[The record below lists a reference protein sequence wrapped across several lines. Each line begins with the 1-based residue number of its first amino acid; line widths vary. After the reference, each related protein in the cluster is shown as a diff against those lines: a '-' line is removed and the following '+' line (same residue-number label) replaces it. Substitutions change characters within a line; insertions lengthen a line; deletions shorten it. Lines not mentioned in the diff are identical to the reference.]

1 MCKQLSYS
9 QPVKTHKQIC
19 CVFLKSSCTHKG
31 SQGNGVFEAIRHS
44 VWQHTFFSWTHWTKS
59 IYKIYTQLCHVTFL
73 GGNSVRSAN
82 KIARRGGETE
92 SCARQQISESIAHPT
107 CKWIFILCLLC
118 WERANKCPKRKVIF
132 LAYGTSVCRHECLEY
147 LSFAIK
153 DPSPQKR
160 PNSIGNSLSSL
171 SANLLKN
178 FPNCMDRV
186 AQCYGKSCFKWK
198 IK

>member
-132 LAYGTSVCRHECLEY
+132 GLWHICLPPWMFGI
-147 LSFAIK
+147 SQFC
-153 DPSPQKR
+153 DKR
-160 PNSIGNSLSSL
+160 PVPPKASKFDWEFFVKPVSKFAQELSKLHGSSGPML
-171 SANLLKN
+171 
-178 FPNCMDRV
+178 R
-186 AQCYGKSCFKWK
+186 
-198 IK
+198 